1 MYVQHKTAYTFVYI
15 MCHLVLFVLVYK
27 TEFSPLVE
35 SIEVA
40 FVSVCDCADYFN
52 N

>member
-1 MYVQHKTAYTFVYI
+1 MYVQHKAAYAFVDI

-35 SIEVA
+35 SIGVA
-40 FVSVCDCADYFN
+40 FVSFCDCAMYY
-52 N
+52 